1 MGSEGR
7 EGIRNETTGMIA
19 YIRYIRVFNFIIFS
33 LTSKQAEA
41 SLFRKAWCK
50 RAKIT
55 CIYIYIIL
63 FTRCGTSLEFT
74 YHQISIIKLRRHV
87 SLNSIHSNSITFVR
101 QFQRNDGDERRIK
114 ILLEPSV
121 GIFVRGDTS
130 DRSSPTTCHC

>member
-55 CIYIYIIL
+55 CIYIYIYNIIYTMRHESRVYL
-63 FTRCGTSLEFT
+63 SSNFNYKIAKARFVKFDSFEFDHLRPT
-74 YHQISIIKLRRHV
+74 ISTKRR
-87 SLNSIHSNSITFVR
+87 
-101 QFQRNDGDERRIK
+101 RR
-114 ILLEPSV
+114 EEN
-121 GIFVRGDTS
+121 
-130 DRSSPTTCHC
+130 